1 MHLSSRGFSHS
12 FAKQRLNPSGTVVAL
27 LGIDATDARV
37 RAVYNPL
44 EDFMSVNRVAR
55 ITFAVIGF
63 SMAMISTSD
72 ARIRP
77 RTSPHAGSFDSE
89 EGISLYVGLGN
100 QDYKIMD
107 ADYDGLDQLDDG
119 GALLIGGSA
128 GVAPGASLFIEI
140 AASEHPT
147 TLGDHIY
154 GTAMAGGKFA
164 PNSRNGN
171 AWQPYGKLSVG
182 AMFLE
187 ESDSRRHCNCDI
199 SYVGPAIGLA
209 FGLDKFVSPSVA
221 LFGEIGITAGLLNTQ
236 FVEYDEYELADDIDV
251 TSGRVQFGLRFRL

>member
-1 MHLSSRGFSHS
+1 VGFT
-12 FAKQRLNPSGTVVAL
+12 LAL
-27 LGIDATDARV
+27 IA
-37 RAVYNPL
+37 
-44 EDFMSVNRVAR
+44 
-55 ITFAVIGF
+55 
-63 SMAMISTSD
+63 TSD

-77 RTSPHAGSFDSE
+77 RTAPLALSFDSE
-89 EGISLYVGLGN
+89 EGISLYLGLGS
-100 QDYKIMD
+100 QGYEILDT
-107 ADYDGLDQLDDG
+107 DYDGLDQLDDG

-128 GVAPGASLFIEI
+128 GVAPGASLFVEI
-140 AASEHPT
+140 AASEHST

-154 GTAMAGGKFA
+154 GTAMAGGKYA

-171 AWQPYGKLSVG
+171 EWQPYGKLSVG

-187 ESDSRRHCNCDI
+187 ESDSRHHCDCNV
-199 SYVGPAIGLA
+199 SYVGPAIGFA

-221 LFGEIGITAGLLNTQ
+221 LFGEVGLTAGLLNTQ

>member
-1 MHLSSRGFSHS
+1 MSARRSIKIAFATMGFT
-12 FAKQRLNPSGTVVAL
+12 L
-27 LGIDATDARV
+27 
-37 RAVYNPL
+37 
-44 EDFMSVNRVAR
+44 
-55 ITFAVIGF
+55 
-63 SMAMISTSD
+63 AMLATSD

-77 RTSPHAGSFDSE
+77 RTAPPARNFDSE
-89 EGISLYVGLGN
+89 EGVSLYVGLGS
-100 QDYKIMD
+100 QDYEIMD
-107 ADYDGLDQLDDG
+107 ADYDGLDQLDNG

-187 ESDSRRHCNCDI
+187 ESDSRRQCDCEV

-209 FGLDKFVSPSVA
+209 FGLDKFVSPTVA
-221 LFGEIGITAGLLNTQ
+221 LFGEVGFTAGLLNTQ